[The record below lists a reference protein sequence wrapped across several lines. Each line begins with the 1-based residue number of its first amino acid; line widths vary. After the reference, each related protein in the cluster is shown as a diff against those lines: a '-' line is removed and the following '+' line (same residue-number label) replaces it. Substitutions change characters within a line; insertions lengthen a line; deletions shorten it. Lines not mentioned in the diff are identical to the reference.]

1 MLLRCSG
8 CGDLVSEWAARCPL
22 CRQDTRDAEL
32 VPEPLRVE
40 TGGTA
45 ETGETGR
52 VVQTL
57 GPGVP
62 DIFAPGFFSSA
73 GIIPV
78 AMSRPM
84 VPFGGQA
91 PRASPTFARMVPL
104 TRSDVACALDIW
116 WAGDTAT
123 SQLRVQHRLE
133 LGPPRGDP
141 TLGWTFKGRVRR
153 LTTLHWVPVVI
164 ELWPVYDD
172 FVKMTMTPQVR
183 VLASKR
189 YYRLGHAV
197 LDRLW
202 ADLVETSSHV

>member
-8 CGDLVSEWAARCPL
+8 CGERVSEWAARCPS
-22 CRQDTRDAEL
+22 CDHDTADAEPL
-32 VPEPLRVE
+32 PEPPRMQLEAVDRSPVE
-40 TGGTA
+40 N
-45 ETGETGR
+45 
-52 VVQTL
+52 QI
-57 GPGVP
+57 P
-62 DIFAPGFFSSA
+62 DIFA
-73 GIIPV
+73 
-78 AMSRPM
+78 AMSGLNRPM

-104 TRSDVACALDIW
+104 NRGDLACALDIW
-116 WAGDTAT
+116 WAGGSSTHA
-123 SQLRVQHRLE
+123 LRLHHRLE
-133 LGPPRGDP
+133 LGPPRGDSS
-141 TLGWTFKGRVRR
+141 LGWTFKGRVRR

-202 ADLVETSSHV
+202 ADLVETSSHVKEAAV